1 MDQSGGYLHHTPE
14 IAAKIITACVR
25 LHNIARRKGFPLPPQ
40 EDHED
45 GDGQRSV
52 MQQPREEPP
61 VQMPMEVPRAA
72 HVARRRQ
79 FIERNF
85 AVSRRQRQETP
96 Q

>member
-1 MDQSGGYLHHTPE
+1 MDQSGGYLHHTPAV
-14 IAAKIITACVR
+14 AAKIITACVC

-45 GDGQRSV
+45 QDAQRSV
-52 MQQPREEPP
+52 MRQPREEPP
-61 VQMPMEVPRAA
+61 AQVPREIPRAQ

-85 AVSRRQRQETP
+85 SFSRRPRQE
-96 Q
+96 